1 MIDIE
6 NELITG
12 FHNYLN
18 AIQDDFIRT
27 SKLKITTVFVD
38 KTYTS
43 PVIFFQE
50 IDNHSYE
57 KTATENT
64 QENHAQITYEV
75 NVYNNSPRGTTG
87 AKDTT
92 RWLMNLVDEYML
104 SKGFVRIMASFIPNV
119 STNIHRMV
127 ARYQAVVSK
136 DKTIYRR

>member
-18 AIQDDFIRT
+18 TIQDDFIRT

-57 KTATENT
+57 NTATENT

-75 NVYNNSPRGTTG
+75 NVYNNSTRGATG

-92 RWLMNLVDEYML
+92 RWLMNLVDEYMQ

-127 ARYQAVVSK
+127 ARYQAIVSK

>member
-18 AIQDDFIRT
+18 TIQDDFIRT
-27 SKLKITTVFVD
+27 SKLKTTTVFVD

-50 IDNHSYE
+50 IDNTSYT

-75 NVYNNSPRGTTG
+75 NVYNNSTRGTTG

-92 RWLMNLVDEYML
+92 RWLTNLVDEYML

>member
-75 NVYNNSPRGTTG
+75 NVYNNSARGTTG

-92 RWLMNLVDEYML
+92 RWFMNLVDEYML
-104 SKGFVRIMASFIPNV
+104 WQVLYQMYLRTFIEWLLD
-119 STNIHRMV
+119 IKRL
-127 ARYQAVVSK
+127 YL
-136 DKTIYRR
+136 KTKQYTGGKYYGN

>member
-6 NELITG
+6 NELITE

-18 AIQDDFIRT
+18 TIQDDFIRT

-50 IDNHSYE
+50 IDNSSYT

-75 NVYNNSPRGTTG
+75 NVYNNSTRGTTG

-104 SKGFVRIMASFIPNV
+104 SKGFMRIMASFIPNV

>member
-18 AIQDDFIRT
+18 TVQDDFIRT

-57 KTATENT
+57 NTATENT

-75 NVYNNSPRGTTG
+75 NVYNNSTRGTTG

-92 RWLMNLVDEYML
+92 RWIMNLVDEYML
-104 SKGFVRIMASFIPNV
+104 SKGFVRIMASFIPNI